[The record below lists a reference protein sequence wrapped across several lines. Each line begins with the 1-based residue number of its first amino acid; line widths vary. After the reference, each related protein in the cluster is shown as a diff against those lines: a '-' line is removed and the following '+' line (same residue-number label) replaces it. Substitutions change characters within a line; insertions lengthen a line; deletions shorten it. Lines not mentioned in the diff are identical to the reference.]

1 MNLPALR
8 ADTVGLIKTLTNR
21 DLPGGPAGETPD
33 FHCRFSGPGDTKT
46 PHAAWCGQKK
56 KS

>member
-46 PHAAWCGQKK
+46 PHAA
-56 KS
+56 